1 MLFSIAMS
9 NYQRVSPTENNY
21 FLFQASAPLSLR
33 VETPRQPGCGNTKWW
48 HQIELRKNYTMVQQK
63 DKWRYY
69 WAKKGCIN
77 EVTLD
82 MWDIVRYYWDFGIQ
96 LSSKRGFTILCTRVR
111 RVRLSPPESCCF
123 STSTAFLGSTRSII
137 RILSLSSWAINML
150 VYLTFASS

>member
-1 MLFSIAMS
+1 MWFSIAMS

-21 FLFQASAPLSLR
+21 FLELFQASAPLSLR

-77 EVTLD
+77 MYKWGHVGY
-82 MWDIVRYYWDFGIQ
+82 VRYCEILLGFWDSAIKQTRFYYISYAHVSAVSACPHQNPAAFRLPQ
-96 LSSKRGFTILCTRVR
+96 LSWAALAQSF
-111 RVRLSPPESCCF
+111 ES
-123 STSTAFLGSTRSII
+123 FL
-137 RILSLSSWAINML
+137 
-150 VYLTFASS
+150 